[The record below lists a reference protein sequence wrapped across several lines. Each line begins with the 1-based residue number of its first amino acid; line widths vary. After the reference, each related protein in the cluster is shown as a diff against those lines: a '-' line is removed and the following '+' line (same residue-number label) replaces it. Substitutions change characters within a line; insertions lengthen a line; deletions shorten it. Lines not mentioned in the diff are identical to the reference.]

1 MEASS
6 WACGVNPPCLSTMN
20 AGYANGGT
28 PRILDSVRQ
37 VVALH
42 RVSETDTVQCE
53 AVHSHACVR
62 QPVP

>member
-1 MEASS
+1 
-6 WACGVNPPCLSTMN
+6 MN
-20 AGYANGGT
+20 AGYANGGA
-28 PRILDSVRQ
+28 PHILDSVRQ

-42 RVSETDTVQCE
+42 RVSETDTVQCQ